1 MVTHGASYTAPPPQL
16 EVEELW
22 RELYPKLYALAR
34 HIVYRFRV
42 ASWCGQEEDMI
53 DDVVQETIRRI
64 LERSQKAER
73 GEAAPIY
80 AVESMMV
87 VVAQNYLKDLR
98 RRDRRVIRL
107 QSENPSRRTIGD
119 EHNQQDIAEV
129 ATEKLSD
136 EWLFRRLAR
145 EIASFPEKRC
155 MALLTDLAN
164 LMCFENEST
173 PLQAAFLAVGIDLQ
187 VYQLPFPNDPEA
199 RARQRSLLSLAYK
212 CVAHLRETEGPT
224 PAA

>member
-1 MVTHGASYTAPPPQL
+1 
-16 EVEELW
+16 
-22 RELYPKLYALAR
+22 
-34 HIVYRFRV
+34 
-42 ASWCGQEEDMI
+42 MI

-80 AVESMMV
+80 AVESMMA
-87 VVAQNYLKDLR
+87 VVARNYLKDLR
-98 RRDRRVIRL
+98 RRDRRVIHL
-107 QSENPSRRTIGD
+107 QSENRSRRTTGD

-145 EIASFPEKRC
+145 EIASFPVKRR

-164 LMCFENEST
+164 LMCFENEPT
-173 PLQAAFLAVGIDLQ
+173 PLQAAFL
-187 VYQLPFPNDPEA
+187 
-199 RARQRSLLSLAYK
+199 R
-212 CVAHLRETEGPT
+212 
-224 PAA
+224 